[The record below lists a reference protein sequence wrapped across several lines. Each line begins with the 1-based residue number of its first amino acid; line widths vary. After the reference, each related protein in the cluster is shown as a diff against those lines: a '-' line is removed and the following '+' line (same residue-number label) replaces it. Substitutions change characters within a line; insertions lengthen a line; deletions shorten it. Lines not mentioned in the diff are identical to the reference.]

1 MMLKGRRLSGPSSA
15 AGDRWRY
22 RGQAG
27 VPYRACVV
35 ARRRMIIAPW
45 DLVSD
50 LLEVLEFLGSLSVPG
65 LRRCRCRV
73 RGLRLCV
80 SSCWRV

>member
-1 MMLKGRRLSGPSSA
+1 MLKGRRLSGPSSA
-15 AGDRWRY
+15 AGDRWQY
-22 RGQAG
+22 RGKAG
-27 VPYRACVV
+27 VAYKACVA

-50 LLEVLEFLGSLSVPG
+50 LLEVLGSLSGPG
-65 LRRCRCRV
+65 LRRCGRCRV